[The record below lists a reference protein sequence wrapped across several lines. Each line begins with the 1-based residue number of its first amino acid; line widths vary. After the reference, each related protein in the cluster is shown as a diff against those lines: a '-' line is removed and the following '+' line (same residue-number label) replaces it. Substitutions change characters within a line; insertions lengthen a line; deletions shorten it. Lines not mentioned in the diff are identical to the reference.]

1 MAVLL
6 WLILLDLTV
15 CLANVSSIQ
24 NLNSYIF
31 IFKLFYKSST
41 SYFNVKSFL
50 RNLVMIKK
58 CLYLLILCGQSY
70 SMPAFSEPNSKERSL
85 MFSSEQNEIS
95 LESTPSV
102 DFFDFKKQQE
112 ELSKK
117 QRHEK
122 AVKIQEDSLNTSTMN
137 TYEKTQYYLK
147 KNDMNAV
154 ESLQHQQNIQYLQK
168 AKDRGLISND
178 EYQRKFNNLNTPLL
192 NQRNIQNQ

>member
-1 MAVLL
+1 
-6 WLILLDLTV
+6 
-15 CLANVSSIQ
+15 
-24 NLNSYIF
+24 
-31 IFKLFYKSST
+31 
-41 SYFNVKSFL
+41 
-50 RNLVMIKK
+50 MIKK
-58 CLYLLILCGQSY
+58 CLYLFILCGQSY
-70 SMPAFSEPNSKERSL
+70 SMPAFSEQNSKERSL

-117 QRHEK
+117 QRYEK

-154 ESLQHQQNIQYLQK
+154 ESLQNQQNIQYLQK

>member
-1 MAVLL
+1 
-6 WLILLDLTV
+6 
-15 CLANVSSIQ
+15 
-24 NLNSYIF
+24 
-31 IFKLFYKSST
+31 
-41 SYFNVKSFL
+41 
-50 RNLVMIKK
+50 
-58 CLYLLILCGQSY
+58 
-70 SMPAFSEPNSKERSL
+70 

-117 QRHEK
+117 QRYEK

-154 ESLQHQQNIQYLQK
+154 ESLQNQQNIQYLQK

>member
-1 MAVLL
+1 
-6 WLILLDLTV
+6 
-15 CLANVSSIQ
+15 
-24 NLNSYIF
+24 
-31 IFKLFYKSST
+31 
-41 SYFNVKSFL
+41 
-50 RNLVMIKK
+50 
-58 CLYLLILCGQSY
+58 
-70 SMPAFSEPNSKERSL
+70 MPAFSEQNSKERSL

-117 QRHEK
+117 QRYEK

-154 ESLQHQQNIQYLQK
+154 ESLQNQQNIQYLQK
-168 AKDRGLISND
+168 AIDRGLISND

>member
-1 MAVLL
+1 
-6 WLILLDLTV
+6 
-15 CLANVSSIQ
+15 
-24 NLNSYIF
+24 
-31 IFKLFYKSST
+31 
-41 SYFNVKSFL
+41 
-50 RNLVMIKK
+50 
-58 CLYLLILCGQSY
+58 
-70 SMPAFSEPNSKERSL
+70 MPAFSEQNSKERSL

-117 QRHEK
+117 QRYEK

-154 ESLQHQQNIQYLQK
+154 ESLQNQQNIQYLQK